1 MNLPPAFQRAKFLLL
16 APEAFYSC
24 VKYKLLLTLRPVEVL
39 NEAPPP
45 VRECTGWPAASDIS
59 RAVYFST
66 RFLPGV
72 RCLPQALA
80 VRSLML
86 RYGRPCELRIG
97 VATESGFRAHAWVT
111 AGGTVIHGRTDERY
125 SALEKPVDAT
135 SPPQRF

>member
-1 MNLPPAFQRAKFLLL
+1 MSLSPAFERAKFLLL
-16 APEAFYSC
+16 TPEAFYSC
-24 VKYKLLLTLRPVEVL
+24 IKYKVLLTLRPVGVL

-45 VRECTGWPAASDIS
+45 VRGCAGWPAASDIS
-59 RAVYFST
+59 RAVYFSA

-80 VRSLML
+80 VRRLMH

-111 AGGTVIHGRTDERY
+111 AGGAVIHGQTDVSY
-125 SALEKPVDAT
+125 TPLEKPLAG
-135 SPPQRF
+135 

>member
-1 MNLPPAFQRAKFLLL
+1 MNLSPAFERARFLLL
-16 APEAFYSC
+16 TPEAFYSC

-45 VRECTGWPAASDIS
+45 PVRECAGWPAASDIS
-59 RAVYFST
+59 RAVYFSA

-80 VRSLML
+80 VRSLMH

-97 VATESGFRAHAWVT
+97 VATDGGFRAHAWVT
-111 AGGTVIHGRTDERY
+111 AGENVIHGQTEVSY
-125 SALEKPVDAT
+125 TPLEKPLA
-135 SPPQRF
+135 R